1 MSLSPLGTPAVPACP
16 QLFDL
21 ERRRQERVAQLA
33 TLIQKTF
40 RGWRC
45 RTQYQL
51 MRKSQILISAWFRG
65 HRVRK
70 GGPSALLPPQ
80 TGLPQLTP
88 PLPTA
93 AKEQVRAD
101 EALGAAHPGVRA
113 GLEGEGWTRRGL
125 RGRRGSRGGTRL
137 IPSPRVPS
145 FPPASLAPSRSVCVS
160 LSPPRAPTSPAGSSG
175 S

>member
-65 HRVRK
+65 HRVR
-70 GGPSALLPPQ
+70 GGSQP
-80 TGLPQLTP
+80 TP
-88 PLPTA
+88 P
-93 AKEQVRAD
+93 
-101 EALGAAHPGVRA
+101 
-113 GLEGEGWTRRGL
+113 
-125 RGRRGSRGGTRL
+125 
-137 IPSPRVPS
+137 SPDRT
-145 FPPASLAPSRSVCVS
+145 PPAH
-160 LSPPRAPTSPAGSSG
+160 PTSPHRSKRTST
-175 S
+175 SR